1 SSGMIIP
8 LGMEFEDSEVTLLAE
23 QLQQITVAA
32 EHETPQNKQEKKLN
46 QIYIEEAQREIDQ
59 FRKQVIEKDNTKKK
73 GKGKAKSL
81 NITFNQQ
88 ESKVKSPKMRIFIK
102 TQLSQLDRILQLE
115 KEQEDPRIRAGL
127 KQLKQRL
134 ESMETNYKYV
144 FQLTK
149 EQTNEHIQE
158 IEKVTNRK
166 ILEAET
172 AEDKKAYLYKT
183 ISALTE
189 TKDAILWKN
198 RDLVKDLEEEYGY
211 ATNQALALDR
221 KDFKAMEEYEQRILI
236 ERLARQMELSGSE
249 PLRQQLQAKYRE
261 LLGVSLENLDK
272 MHDVEDEE
280 EQIFQKQIQ

>member
-1 SSGMIIP
+1 IGLSGMTIP
-8 LGMEFEDSEVTLLAE
+8 LGMEFEDPEVTLLAE
-23 QLQQITVAA
+23 QLQQMTVAA
-32 EHETPQNKQEKKLN
+32 EHEAPQNKQEKKLN
-46 QIYIEEAQREIDQ
+46 QIYIEGAQREIDQ

-73 GKGKAKSL
+73 RKGKAKSL

-88 ESKVKSPKMRIFIK
+88 ESKVKSPKMGTFIK

-127 KQLKQRL
+127 RQLKQRL

-144 FQLTK
+144 SQLTK

-172 AEDKKAYLYKT
+172 AEDKKAYLYKM

-189 TKDAILWKN
+189 TKDAIL
-198 RDLVKDLEEEYGY
+198 
-211 ATNQALALDR
+211 
-221 KDFKAMEEYEQRILI
+221 
-236 ERLARQMELSGSE
+236 
-249 PLRQQLQAKYRE
+249 
-261 LLGVSLENLDK
+261 
-272 MHDVEDEE
+272 
-280 EQIFQKQIQ
+280 